1 MAAGSEECGSP
12 EHVFRLPDG
21 VASRLKYD
29 IDGGS
34 ARAQFRVPNR
44 DIEDHPGLSVDVC
57 ARRVV
62 AKFVRPHQ
70 TLELDSGTRGAFLA
84 YQTLLSIRANA
95 AAKARMHKQR
105 V

>member
-29 IDGGS
+29 IDGGR

-70 TLELDSGTRGAFLA
+70 TLELDSGARGAFLA